1 MVLGSAQL
9 RIDFGPDVPRRSKKG
24 VKWPD
29 FEYMIDL
36 PQYFYYCMRLFEMDP
51 HTLFLRRAKSG
62 PLQNKFPNSEE
73 HSQAELWKVLPF

>member
-1 MVLGSAQL
+1 MVLGNAQL
-9 RIDFGPDVPRRSKKG
+9 RINFEPDVPRRSKKG

-36 PQYFYYCMRLFEMDP
+36 PQYFYYCMRLIENP
-51 HTLFLRRAKSG
+51 
-62 PLQNKFPNSEE
+62 NKFPNSEE